1 MQRIPH
7 TNIKIYN
14 NVCISIK
21 FFEKILTVHNSFKI
35 SFIQITQVL
44 DILFETSWK
53 EIKVIGTHIPNKIMA
68 RTFYSNRGMEFW
80 LLRNN
85 DNPIIINLENY
96 KYNRII
102 IGIKDRNE

>member
-1 MQRIPH
+1 
-7 TNIKIYN
+7 
-14 NVCISIK
+14 
-21 FFEKILTVHNSFKI
+21 
-35 SFIQITQVL
+35 
-44 DILFETSWK
+44 
-53 EIKVIGTHIPNKIMA
+53 MA